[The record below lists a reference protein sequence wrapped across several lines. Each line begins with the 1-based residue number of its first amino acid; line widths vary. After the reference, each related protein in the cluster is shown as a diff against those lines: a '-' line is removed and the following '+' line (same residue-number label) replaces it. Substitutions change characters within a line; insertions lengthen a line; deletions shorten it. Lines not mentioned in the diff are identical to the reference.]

1 MPVARNYSKTPSEV
15 IDVAFDFR
23 NTEALEDDP
32 IASATVTES
41 TGGVTIGTPT
51 VDGTKV
57 NCRISGGTDEA
68 QYRLKVLATTTG
80 GQIFQGDVLLDVDEP
95 E

>member
-15 IDVAFDFR
+15 IDVSFDFR
-23 NTEALEDDP
+23 LTDALEDDP
-32 IASATVTES
+32 LASATVTEP
-41 TGGVTIGTPT
+41 TGGVTLGSATVSGTR
-51 VDGTKV
+51 V
-57 NCRISGGTDEA
+57 NCRVSGGTDGD

-80 GQIFQGDVLLDVDEP
+80 GQKFQGDVLLDVDEP